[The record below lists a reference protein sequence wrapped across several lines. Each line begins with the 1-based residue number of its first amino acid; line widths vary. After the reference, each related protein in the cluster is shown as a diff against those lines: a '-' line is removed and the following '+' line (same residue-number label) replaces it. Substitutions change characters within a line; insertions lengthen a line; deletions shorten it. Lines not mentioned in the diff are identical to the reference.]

1 VSEQNSERNN
11 EKETQVT
18 EASTASTEAAQQT
31 TESTRSQDSR
41 GLPMDEVVPG
51 PLLRSIQ
58 KAGA

>member
-1 VSEQNSERNN
+1 VSEQNN

-18 EASTASTEAAQQT
+18 EASTASTEATAA
-31 TESTRSQDSR
+31 RR
-41 GLPMDEVVPG
+41 GLPIDEVVPG